1 MESILSI
8 LTPEEEEQL
17 KLIKLSRK
25 NASPNHTVKEE
36 ITPEEYQK
44 RLKESLRR
52 DKHVHT
58 AAKQERIQKASKEW
72 GKRVGPRFAEANTE
86 NPTILERVRRLQEST
101 GVHKTSL
108 VLSGNLGVG
117 KAQPLNEKV
126 LTPNGWRKFGDIKPG
141 EQVITSS
148 GKPTTVRAVH
158 PIKSQTVYT
167 VYFDDGTAVQADG
180 EHLWVTY
187 LGFNKTSILTTN
199 EMLESIHDGHKIP
212 TLTNIEMQGQIQVDM
227 HWESII
233 KDSLNNNQPLV
244 KDFRINPLVKKIKK
258 QLGLNHTT
266 RKQPSWFL
274 GLTPKTRETIVAAL
288 FQHSGTVVD
297 RRTVDIEIVNEGL
310 AEELTHMVR
319 STGGYAKLIKNSNNY
334 VLQARTSYPIFDK
347 TDSRYRLYAPS
358 PKKEIAKRVTKIE
371 AGEYQKVRCITVA
384 SSNNTYITTGY
395 TVTHNTWL
403 AYAYINHA
411 VQKGAVT
418 PGQIIADTE
427 TAILGKISSSG
438 FRRAELLEELF
449 HPKYKIYFID
459 DVGQGYFST
468 EQSRKEVWYELLD
481 HVYSH
486 DLTLILT
493 TNKDFIHRGGK
504 IVGSPALEKWIGS
517 AAYDR
522 LRHIVGSDGLII
534 PGNVNKRPGA
544 YEKREENLKNKD

>member
-1 MESILSI
+1 MSI

-17 KLIKLSRK
+17 RLIKLSRK
-25 NASPNHTVKEE
+25 NTLSNAPVKKE
-36 ITPEEYQK
+36 ITPQEYQS
-44 RLKESLRR
+44 RLKESLKR

-58 AAKQERIQKASKEW
+58 AAKQERIQRALKEW

-86 NPTILERVRRLQEST
+86 NPIVLERVRRLQEST

-117 KAQPLNEKV
+117 KAQPLGEKI
-126 LTPNGWRKFGDIKPG
+126 LTPQGWRKLGEIKAGDH
-141 EQVITSS
+141 VITSS
-148 GKPTTVRAVH
+148 GKQTTVRAVH
-158 PIKSQTVYT
+158 PIKRQIVYT
-167 VYFDDGTAVQADG
+167 VHFDDGTEVKADG

-187 LGFNKTSILTTN
+187 IGFNKTKILTTN
-199 EMLESIHDGHKIP
+199 EMLESIYYEHRIP
-212 TLTNIEMQGQIQVDM
+212 TLTNIDVTGQLNVEMNWV
-227 HWESII
+227 SII
-233 KDSLNNNQPLV
+233 KEAIERRQTLAKGKKLKPFV
-244 KDFRINPLVKKIKK
+244 KRIKK
-258 QLGLNHTT
+258 QMGLRNSNW
-266 RKQPSWFL
+266 KQPTWFL
-274 GLTPKTRETIVAAL
+274 GLSPKMRENIVATL
-288 FQHSGTVVD
+288 FQHAGTVVD
-297 RRTVDIEIVNEGL
+297 KRTVEVEIEYEAL
-310 AEELTHMVR
+310 AEEMAHIVR
-319 STGGYAKLIKNSNNY
+319 STGGYAKLSKKGNKY
-334 VLQARTSYPIFDK
+334 LLHAKTSYTIFDK
-347 TDSRYRLYAPS
+347 TDIRYRLYSPL
-358 PKKEIAKRVTKIE
+358 PKKEITKKVTKIE

-384 SSNNTYITTGY
+384 SSNSTYITTGY

-411 VQKGAVT
+411 VKTGAVT

-544 YEKREENLKNKD
+544 YEKREESLKDKG